1 MDKYLYFFIP
11 FLLTSVSLNITLAG
25 EEKSPSSIQVPTTTS
40 PQVTSP
46 TAAQNASS
54 ESTPTKVTLI
64 TTSTVTE
71 QKRKFPIIK
80 FFWNDATS
88 VSQTKWSSMWSIVI
102 TSILYLGLSKQ

>member
-1 MDKYLYFFIP
+1 MNKYIYFFLP
-11 FLLTSVSLNITLAG
+11 FLLTSISLNITLAG
-25 EEKSPSSIQVPTTTS
+25 EEKSPNGTQVPAATS
-40 PQVTSP
+40 PQVTSS

-54 ESTPTKVTLI
+54 ESTPTKVTPI
-64 TTSTVTE
+64 TTRTVTE